1 MKWILN
7 DFLDSYSTEYVVDVL
22 ERGIL
27 EWKFY

>member
-7 DFLDSYSTEYVVDVL
+7 DFLDSYSTEYVVYVL